1 MRLVSSMKFPVAS
14 VAVAMLVAAV
24 PASAATPRELLTQA
38 SLSTADKAQAL
49 ALVRQGLAQ
58 AEAELKADPRDREA
72 AMQRGVAIGY
82 LARLTR
88 SPGEAKEARHIF
100 ETLAAAN
107 PRDPEAQLAIAT
119 WHLDTTEAGFLAST
133 LLKAKKEVGL
143 AALDKAV
150 ALSGGR
156 AFFPGFAALLRIRL
170 NPKDLATARALA
182 ERAVASSGTS
192 ALDRIAKR
200 NAEALLIPL
209 RNGDGRTAGLLA
221 RKLLPFGRLD

>member
-1 MRLVSSMKFPVAS
+1 MKFPVAPI
-14 VAVAMLVAAV
+14 AVALLATAA
-24 PASAATPRELLTQA
+24 PAAAATPRELLTQA
-38 SLSTADKAQAL
+38 SLFTTDKAQAL

-72 AMQRGVAIGY
+72 AMQRGVATGY

-88 SPGEAKEARHIF
+88 SPGEAKEARQIF
-100 ETLAAAN
+100 EALAAAN

-133 LLKAKKEVGL
+133 LLKARKDVGL
-143 AALDKAV
+143 AALDRSV

-170 NPKDLATARALA
+170 NPKDVATARALA
-182 ERAVASSGTS
+182 ERAVAGSGTS